1 MGDIY
6 SNTEDYYNKFV
17 TAVTHIFQQS
27 FPVVRVS
34 RNRWHDKPWMTAA
47 LKASIKRKNLLYKAY
62 LMHPSDKNRDE
73 YNNWKNI
80 LRGVLKQAE
89 IKYYENLFD
98 EHKDSVYN
106 MWKFINPIINPKKG
120 KVPQCLRN

>member
-1 MGDIY
+1 
-6 SNTEDYYNKFV
+6 
-17 TAVTHIFQQS
+17 
-27 FPVVRVS
+27 
-34 RNRWHDKPWMTAA
+34 MTAA

-62 LMHPSDKNRDE
+62 LMHPSDKNRDK
-73 YNNWKNI
+73 YNNYKNI

-106 MWKFINPIINPKKG
+106 MWKSQSHDKSQEREK
-120 KVPQCLRN
+120 CHSD